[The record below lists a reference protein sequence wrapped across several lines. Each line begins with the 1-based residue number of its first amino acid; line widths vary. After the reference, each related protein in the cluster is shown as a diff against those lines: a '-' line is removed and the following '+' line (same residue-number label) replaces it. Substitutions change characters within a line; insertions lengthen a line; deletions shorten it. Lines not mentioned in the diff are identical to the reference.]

1 MAQSASRSFSPTM
14 GRFRPAS
21 QYDAYYVSQLS
32 NTSHHSASSQPIHSM
47 EVVRYQSSTP
57 RETRSQQDRIARADA
72 GDLQAGLDLIS
83 LEAAETALAQRSCV
97 SHPDRSV
104 LDFLRDPG
112 QGTPHYQAASVVLE
126 ELAGRT
132 EETASD
138 ALFVYRYIQAH
149 SLWNDHPDPNVR
161 SADDLLRC
169 LNGRDYIRA
178 NLAIGTSA
186 RALKRKRVLLIDTA
200 WGHGWF
206 ARIPAAIRKPEW
218 IQAEDCS
225 LAVLTEMAA
234 NAKQGISCD
243 MAVDRW
249 RSAIHDRTDFGRR
262 RELRIKTPVTP
273 YLVLSD
279 VASLNQVTE
288 DKDKGRRTT
297 DVFFPDEAGDERL
310 KLEVVPN
317 APAAAPTTVPTPIA
331 KPDYSAGN
339 RPRPSRKRKSVSKVA
354 DEALGQSDED
364 EGEDANGWRRT
375 ADGEAMI
382 KRVRNHLVRR
392 PVEDADRADHDET
405 PTTRSSPPATNSNQR
420 YASSQLLHEASHS
433 PSPRQPTCDGPA
445 VALVLRKLIDAFE
458 DVQSYDGDSD
468 MAHKCCDRCRPQTLR
483 ALHCL
488 RDMLLPCARALE
500 RIKDH
505 RFDCEEVR
513 PSQETNISPH
523 KNGGRREQSP
533 LFVQDSSDVD

>member
-1 MAQSASRSFSPTM
+1 MAY
-14 GRFRPAS
+14 G
-21 QYDAYYVSQLS
+21 
-32 NTSHHSASSQPIHSM
+32 M
-47 EVVRYQSSTP
+47 EV
-57 RETRSQQDRIARADA
+57 DRIARADA

-112 QGTPHYQAASVVLE
+112 QGTPHYQSASVVLE

-161 SADDLLRC
+161 SADDL
-169 LNGRDYIRA
+169 DYIRA
-178 NLAIGTSA
+178 NIAIGTSA

-206 ARIPAAIRKPEW
+206 ARIPAAVRKPEW

-225 LAVLTEMAA
+225 LGVLTEMAA
-234 NAKQGISCD
+234 NAKQGISGD

-262 RELRIKTPVTP
+262 RELQIKTPITP

-392 PVEDADRADHDET
+392 PIEDADRADHDET
-405 PTTRSSPPATNSNQR
+405 PTTRSSPQATNSNQR

-458 DVQSYDGDSD
+458 DVRSYDGDSD

-483 ALHCL
+483 ALHYL

-505 RFDCEEVR
+505 RFDREEVR
-513 PSQETNISPH
+513 PSQVTDISPH